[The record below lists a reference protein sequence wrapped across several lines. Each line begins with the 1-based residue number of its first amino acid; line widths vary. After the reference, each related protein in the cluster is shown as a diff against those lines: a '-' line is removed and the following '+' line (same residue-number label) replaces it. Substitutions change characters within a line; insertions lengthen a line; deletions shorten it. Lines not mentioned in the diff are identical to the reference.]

1 MTLTASGKET
11 RSAERTAI
19 PSGIDLDE
27 VRHLI
32 SLERAQLVEVLPAS
46 SYNALHLPGA
56 VSVPLKQLDGETTA
70 ILDRD
75 RPIITYCY
83 DYQ

>member
-1 MTLTASGKET
+1 M
-11 RSAERTAI
+11 
-19 PSGIDLDE
+19 DE

-32 SLERAQLVEVLPAS
+32 ALERAQLVEVLPAS

-56 VSVPLKQLDGETTA
+56 VSIPLKQLDSETSA

-75 RPIITYCY
+75 RPVIAYCY